1 MKSGPIFAVIAV
13 IAVAVLA
20 FVVLS
25 RTEKPGPDM
34 AGNPESA
41 ALTITVFAAHQA
53 EWQDNIIATGPIVA
67 WQEAIIGSEI
77 TGVRLVEVKADVGAE
92 VKKGQLLAKFNPEV
106 FLVQQAELQAS
117 WVQAEAER
125 QRALKLKAVGGLSI
139 QQIEAAESQ
148 AAVARARLDEINLK
162 LQYTDVVAP
171 DDGVISSSTATVGA
185 IGATG
190 QELFRLIRQNRIEW
204 RGELAPTQISAVK
217 PGYHVTITLPD
228 KSKAEAVVRTISPSL
243 DPLSRM
249 AIVYADI
256 NSGSRA
262 QAGMYGEGTI
272 MLAERR
278 ALAVPAK
285 SVVIRDGYN
294 YIFRVT
300 GQRPQSKVSQQK
312 VTVGRTRG
320 NLTEITDGLNAGDI
334 VAVLGAGFLND
345 GDTVR
350 IVQEGRE

>member
-1 MKSGPIFAVIAV
+1 MKNGPIFAVV
-13 IAVAVLA
+13 AVAIVVLA

-25 RTEKPGPDM
+25 KSGIPKPDL
-34 AGNPESA
+34 AGNAESA
-41 ALTITVFAAHQA
+41 ALTTTVFAAHQTA
-53 EWQDNIIATGPIVA
+53 WPDNIIATGPIVP

-77 TGVRLVEVKADVGAE
+77 TGARLVEVKADVGDE
-92 VKKGQLLAKFNPEV
+92 VKKGQLLAKFNPEI

-117 WVQAEAER
+117 WVQAAAER
-125 QRALKLKAVGGLSI
+125 QRALKLKAVGGQSI

-162 LQYTDVVAP
+162 LRYTDVVAP
-171 DDGVISSSTATVGA
+171 DDGVISSRTATVGA
-185 IGATG
+185 IGAAG

-204 RGELAPTQISAVK
+204 RGELTPTQISAVK
-217 PGYHVTITLPD
+217 QGYHVTITLPD
-228 KSKAEAVVRTISPSL
+228 KSKAEAIVRTISPSL

-249 AIVYADI
+249 AIVYAAI
-256 NSGSRA
+256 NSGSMAR
-262 QAGMYGEGTI
+262 AGMYGEGTI
-272 MLAERR
+272 LLAERQ

-294 YIFRVT
+294 YVFKIA
-300 GQRPQSKVSQQK
+300 GQGPQSKVSQQK

-320 NLTEITDGLNAGDI
+320 KLTEITDGLNAGDI

-350 IVQEGRE
+350 VVQEGHE